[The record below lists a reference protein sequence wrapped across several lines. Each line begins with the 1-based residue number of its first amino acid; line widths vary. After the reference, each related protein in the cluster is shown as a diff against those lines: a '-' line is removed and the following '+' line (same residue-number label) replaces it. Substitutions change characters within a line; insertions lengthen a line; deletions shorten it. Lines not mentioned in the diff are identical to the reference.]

1 MVSLITMVMMATDM
15 ATVVEVRE
23 ARDPRAVD
31 IPMVASQ
38 ASRTIPRR
46 RTIIPPRVPRM
57 EDMEEMVDT
66 VMMMTAAMDMTRR
79 APRTAA
85 MMDIT
90 DPRGQRMAVTAMV
103 DMVVMMA
110 ATMVTR
116 RAPRMM
122 DMEDITSPRGRR
134 TAAVTAMKDMVVM
147 MMADMDMT
155 RRAPRMMV
163 AMMDITNPRGL
174 RMVVTVMEDTV
185 VVMAVMMD
193 MTRRVPRMVAAVTEG
208 TMTRWNMPPD
218 MMMMDMTPRDRRMVA
233 AMEGMVTVMVDTEL
247 YELLPFKPRERR
259 EKSSPPSP
267 TTS

>member
-1 MVSLITMVMMATDM
+1 MIFVYNINNNREEKYLNQPHQHHPDTPHPCPWIMVSWITTVMDM

-31 IPMVASQ
+31 IPMVISQ

-57 EDMEEMVDT
+57 VDMVAMTEGT
-66 VMMMTAAMDMTRR
+66 VMMAAMDMTRR
-79 APRTAA
+79 DPRMAAMAMYITDPRVRRTAVVIA
-85 MMDIT
+85 MVDTVVMMAAMDMMVAMMMDIT
-90 DPRGQRMAVTAMV
+90 DPRGQRMAAVTAMV
-103 DMVVMMA
+103 DMVVMM
-110 ATMVTR
+110 
-116 RAPRMM
+116 
-122 DMEDITSPRGRR
+122 
-134 TAAVTAMKDMVVM
+134 
-147 MMADMDMT
+147 MMATMDMT

-174 RMVVTVMEDTV
+174 RTVVTVMEDTV
-185 VVMAVMMD
+185 AVMMD
-193 MTRRVPRMVAAVTEG
+193 MTPRVP
-208 TMTRWNMPPD
+208 
-218 MMMMDMTPRDRRMVA
+218 RMVA

-247 YELLPFKPRERR
+247 YELLPFKPREER